1 MRNRN
6 CCVSY
11 PNHPS
16 PLSSGYERK
25 LEDLSPDGDLR
36 SSEGPNT
43 DSSPRV
49 ENYTDEPAA
58 SPSLEKPEL
67 EWLSRR
73 LIERTG
79 VQPAEVARNRPL
91 RAALDVARRSSGDH
105 AGHIR
110 RLARG
115 LDLMAHN
122 LFRAALVEFETVL
135 AERPSD
141 EFEPISELALEAHA
155 FGLLRL
161 GCRHDAR
168 EEFEHLVRDKL
179 RHERQYEEPAPTAT
193 LVGLLR
199 VLETA
204 G

>member
-11 PNHPS
+11 SNHPS

-25 LEDLSPDGDLR
+25 LDDLPANDDRRGFDDSNAN
-36 SSEGPNT
+36 SS
-43 DSSPRV
+43 SRV
-49 ENYTDEPAA
+49 EEYTDEPAA

-73 LIERTG
+73 LVELTG
-79 VQPAEVARNRPL
+79 AQPGETAQNRPL
-91 RAALDVARRSSGDH
+91 GAAMETARSANGDNANH
-105 AGHIR
+105 VR

-115 LDLMAHN
+115 LYLMAHN

-135 AERPSD
+135 SGRPED
-141 EFEPISELALEAHA
+141 EFEPVSELALEAHA

-161 GCRHDAR
+161 GCRQDAR
-168 EEFEHLVRDKL
+168 EEFDRLVREKL
-179 RHERQYEEPAPTAT
+179 RHERQYEEPARTAT

-204 G
+204 V